1 MHCNPLVDTTISVNP
16 DTACLAAAEI
26 LACLLPIFQSIREK
40 AGFVQAIGFLHPVAE
55 GRVTLSAHGCV
66 AHSWTRRITSSAVSS
81 RTSSVTDLS
90 RKISAHFH
98 SGNRSNSDL
107 AMTPDRKSSAPAHL
121 SGFSTLPRVRL
132 CCCGVSNNPQLHH

>member
-1 MHCNPLVDTTISVNP
+1 MHCNPLVDTTSSVNP

-66 AHSWTRRITSSAVSS
+66 AHSWTRRITSSAASS

-98 SGNRSNSDL
+98 AGTRSNSDL
-107 AMTPDRKSSAPAHL
+107 AFTPVSDRKSSATPHL
-121 SGFSTLPRVRL
+121 SGFSTLLRVRV
-132 CCCGVSNNPQLHH
+132 CSCRGVSY